1 MSDKAPE
8 KTLSRRAMLGR
19 LGLAAAAVYTAPV
32 LLNLSE
38 AKASS
43 FSRRGGSRS
52 FSRRR
57 HGHHPIHGRPVRR
70 VRRGSHSFSR

>member
-1 MSDKAPE
+1 MSSEATE
-8 KTLSRRAMLGR
+8 KKLSRRAMLGR

-43 FSRRGGSRS
+43 FSGRS
-52 FSRRR
+52 FSGRRR
-57 HGHHPIHGRPVRR
+57 RVQYGPPQRRQQVRR
-70 VRRGSHSFSR
+70 VRRGSYSFSR